1 MQWRCNNR
9 LVMKKNRYWIILFVI
24 ICLVGCQQRNDAG
37 FVDCACPYA
46 TIYLQPYDNYSQKEV
61 EKLKADLDKHLEGI
75 LDGSFE
81 VKVLPNKPLSDSFLG
96 DTRKKYRIDKII
108 NDMKSKADEHNIYIG
123 ITHRD
128 ICRDYKNGVK
138 DWGVLGSSIAAD
150 HACVVSDHR
159 LKHKKRDMWKVV
171 THEFIHTY
179 YDYPHC
185 PKDSAHCLM
194 KDAKGHADFS
204 NKHDLC
210 GYCKDKIE

>member
-1 MQWRCNNR
+1 
-9 LVMKKNRYWIILFVI
+9 MKKIRFWAILFI
-24 ICLVGCQQRNDAG
+24 ISCTVGCKQKT
-37 FVDCACPYA
+37 VSEWIDCCPYA

-75 LDGSFE
+75 LYGSFE

-96 DTRKKYRIDKII
+96 ETRKKYRIDKII

-138 DWGVLGSSIAAD
+138 NWGVLGSSIAD
-150 HACVVSDHR
+150 YHACVASDHR

-171 THEFIHTY
+171 AHEFIHTY

-185 PKDSAHCLM
+185 PKDGAHCLM

-210 GYCKDKIE
+210 GYCKSKIG

>member
-1 MQWRCNNR
+1 
-9 LVMKKNRYWIILFVI
+9 MKKQLWFLAVFVFAI
-24 ICLVGCQQRNDAG
+24 ACQQKNGTG
-37 FVDCACPYA
+37 FVDCTCPHA
-46 TIYLQPYDNYSQKEV
+46 TIYLQPYDNFTQKET
-61 EKLKADLDKHLEGI
+61 EKLKKDLDKHLEGI
-75 LDGSFE
+75 LYGSFE

-96 DTRKKYRIDKII
+96 ERRKKYLVDKVIG
-108 NDMKSKADEHNIYIG
+108 DLKTEADEHNIYIG

-138 DWGVLGSSIAAD
+138 DWGVLGSSIAD
-150 HACVVSDHR
+150 YHACVVSDHR

-171 THEFIHTY
+171 VHEFIHTY
-179 YDYPHC
+179 HNYPHC

-210 GYCKDKIE
+210 GYCKDKIG